1 MPDII
6 PIVRRPV
13 RRTTAQPSSDK
24 LEQGTP
30 QPRKL
35 SIGGAETNTSEVK
48 VRRAWVPP
56 KDRKSP
62 PKEKKTVRPCEDPLP
77 PPPKTPTYNFPEFLS
92 SKAFPPASDV
102 VPPSLPVSKTK
113 AVKTSVSQ
121 LLSFSH

>member
-13 RRTTAQPSSDK
+13 VRRTTTQQTSDK
-24 LEQGTP
+24 LEPGPT

-35 SIGGAETNTSEVK
+35 SIGGETNSSEVK

-62 PKEKKTVRPCEDPLP
+62 PKEKKTARPCEDPLP
-77 PPPKTPTYNFPEFLS
+77 PPPKTPTYNFPEFVTS
-92 SKAFPPASDV
+92 RAFPPASAV
-102 VPPSLPVSKTK
+102 VPPSLPVSKTR
-113 AVKTSVSQ
+113 AVKTSKD
-121 LLSFSH
+121 LE